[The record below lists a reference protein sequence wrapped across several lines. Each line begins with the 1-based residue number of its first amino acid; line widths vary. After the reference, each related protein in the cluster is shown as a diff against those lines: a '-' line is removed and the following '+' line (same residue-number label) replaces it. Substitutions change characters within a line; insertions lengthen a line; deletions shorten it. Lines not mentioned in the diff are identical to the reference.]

1 MNLGGAYTLCIE
13 LNAEEY
19 LLGGMGSG
27 IRGAT
32 QGRHHRTF
40 EPKEI
45 EKKVYIHNIII
56 VYLLEAY
63 RWPQLF

>member
-1 MNLGGAYTLCIE
+1 ME

-32 QGRHHRTF
+32 QGRHQRIF
-40 EPKEI
+40 EPE
-45 EKKVYIHNIII
+45 EN
-56 VYLLEAY
+56 
-63 RWPQLF
+63 